1 MKIIL
6 GNPGSGKTKELLA
19 LSQEKQIPI
28 LCESDARV
36 ERLLVKAQGYGYSIP
51 TPLTLEKAKKAKEV
65 LVDDID
71 RFFEQALGVK
81 LSTITVNRDTSVQ
94 VVDLDKK

>member
-6 GNPGSGKTKELLA
+6 GNPGSGKTKALLA

-28 LCESDARV
+28 LCESDSRV
-36 ERLLVKAQGYGYSIP
+36 ERLLVKAQGYGYNIP

-65 LVDDID
+65 LVDDVD

-81 LSTITVNRDTSVQ
+81 LAAIP
-94 VVDLDKK
+94 

>member
-19 LSQEKQIPI
+19 LSQQKQIPI
-28 LCESDARV
+28 LCESEARV
-36 ERLLVKAQGYGYSIP
+36 ERLLVKAQGYGYTIP
-51 TPLTLEKAKKAKEV
+51 TPLTLDKAKKAKEV
-65 LVDDID
+65 LVDDVD
-71 RFFEQALGVK
+71 RFFELALGVK
-81 LSTITVNRDTSVQ
+81 LSAITVNRDTSVE